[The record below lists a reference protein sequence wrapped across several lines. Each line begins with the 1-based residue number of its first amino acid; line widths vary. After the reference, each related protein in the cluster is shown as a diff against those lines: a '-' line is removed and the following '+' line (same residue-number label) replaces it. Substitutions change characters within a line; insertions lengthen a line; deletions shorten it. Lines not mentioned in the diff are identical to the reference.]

1 MKRTEAPRQAS
12 SWPEPRNYR
21 SEPQPAPR
29 STSQSVSRSQFEEDG
44 ANINSRNSSRRDD
57 GLYTKP
63 YFTHVDSEGNAT
75 KPFLLPQKDPAKYY
89 KRLMKSYNLPAFT
102 TDKVS
107 VSKRSL
113 TDVLRKSSG
122 TDVKVK

>member
-1 MKRTEAPRQAS
+1 MDGV
-12 SWPEPRNYR
+12 N
-21 SEPQPAPR
+21 SEDVDSFHTWSA
-29 STSQSVSRSQFEEDG
+29 DG
-44 ANINSRNSSRRDD
+44 RWMVFSSRRDD

-63 YFTHVDSEGNAT
+63 YFTHVDPEGNAT
-75 KPFLLPQKDPAKYY
+75 KPFLLPQKDPVNYY

-107 VSKRSL
+107 VSKRKL
-113 TDVLRKSSG
+113 TDVLRNSPG